1 MIILP
6 KSFSKEER
14 EYINKKLKRE
24 AMECLNLY
32 GIKKTTVDEIVRRVN
47 IPKGT
52 FYLFFES
59 KELLLFEVI
68 NDMHVEIQNQF
79 MNDISLFKTKIS
91 CEQLTELLYNV
102 YKKVDRTCLL
112 TIMTNGELE
121 LLMRKLPIEVVEKH
135 LKDDNKLMENFAAL
149 IPNIKKSK
157 LNIYSAALRGLFL
170 SMLHKREIG
179 EDIFDES
186 LKLMLRG
193 LVIQLMED

>member
-1 MIILP
+1 MP
-6 KSFSKEER
+6 KSFNKDER

-32 GIKKTTVDEIVRRVN
+32 GIKKTTVDEIVRRAN

-79 MNDISLFKTKIS
+79 MNDISLFKDKIS
-91 CEQLTELLYNV
+91 CEQLTKLLYDV

-121 LLMRKLPIEVVEKH
+121 LLMRKLPSEVVEKH
-135 LKDDNKLMENFAAL
+135 LMDDNIFMERLAAL

-157 LNIYSAALRGLFL
+157 LNIYSAALRGVFL

-179 EDIFDES
+179 EEIFNES